1 MSQLS
6 NSTDSPTDAYSMPQA
21 TTPAKSGLS
30 TNQKKLLAISSAT
43 LLMGGAAWA
52 ITRGPGKSI
61 DTTSPTDSDPAGSTN
76 GASTST
82 QPVALPTDIDASG
95 KVGDTMSFEQAFE
108 TARKEVGVGGVFSW
122 HGRWY
127 NTFEKEEWSS
137 LSLEQR
143 QEFTEMITQEE
154 LPVRPY
160 RQTVAGAPAT
170 HSSTEAAEPTIIEG
184 HLNGQR
190 VMGLD
195 FDQDG
200 VIDTLVMEGADGYTY
215 RIVDARGDDG
225 LDTIMRFDS
234 LNGELVEIERI
245 DKPFVLSN
253 DQFSQGLEASMGKEV
268 VDSIL
273 EPELVDPTPAPA
285 APADDHLL
293 NETEGDDDTVYLADS
308 HEPDDTYVND
318 GDVHDMDE

>member
-1 MSQLS
+1 
-6 NSTDSPTDAYSMPQA
+6 MPQSS
-21 TTPAKSGLS
+21 TPAKSGLS

-43 LLMGGAAWA
+43 LLMGGVAWA
-52 ITRGPGKSI
+52 ITKGVP
-61 DTTSPTDSDPAGSTN
+61 DTTTGSDSDSPENTPNPTPSNPA
-76 GASTST
+76 
-82 QPVALPTDIDASG
+82 VVLPPDIDVAG
-95 KVGDTMSFEQAFE
+95 KVADTMSFEQAFE
-108 TARKEVGVGGVFSW
+108 TARKEVGMGGVFGW

-127 NTFEKEEWSS
+127 NTFDKEEWNS

-160 RQTVAGAPAT
+160 RQAVAGSPVT
-170 HSSTEAAEPTIIEG
+170 HHPSETAPTIIEG

-200 VIDTLVMEGADGYTY
+200 IIDTLVMEGADGYTY
-215 RIVDARGDDG
+215 RIVDASGDDG
-225 LDTIMRFDS
+225 LDTLFRYDS
-234 LNGELVEIERI
+234 LNGELVEVEKI
-245 DKPFVLSN
+245 DQPFVLSN
-253 DQFSQGLEASMGKEV
+253 DQFNQGLEASMGKEV

-273 EPELVDPTPAPA
+273 EPELDDPTPT
-285 APADDHLL
+285 APADEHLL
-293 NETEGDDDTVYLADS
+293 NDTGDDDTVYLADS
-308 HEPDDTYVND
+308 HESDDTYVND